1 MSNPDIPHAYRP
13 GRGGSFPSRP
23 GSDGYAAASQAG
35 GRGLD
40 GLGGYGRSSG
50 RSAGGGRHG
59 GRSNRSSRGSLR
71 GGGSPRRG
79 GAAAA
84 DGTRGGV
91 REDFYPPRQGGAPEQ
106 DGPGSRDG
114 SAAPW
119 GERGARG
126 RATSRFGTGVRDIR
140 DDLRERLR
148 RNGVQGDWDQPD
160 GRQPRRSGNGSGD
173 WGGPDD
179 PGGKGPRR
187 KGSWWRHW
195 TWKKALTI
203 VAAFIGLMIITATVG
218 VAYAYSKTPIP
229 DVQSAVMQQASKVYF
244 SDGKT
249 EVGQFGQTNRVILTY
264 GQFPA
269 VLRDAVVAAEDK
281 NFWHEGGIS
290 PTGIVRAAYYDLTS
304 SGSGSLQGGSTITQQ
319 LVRNYYD
326 DIGTAQTASRKIK
339 EIFVAQKLAQAKSKE
354 WILQQ
359 YLNTVY
365 FGGGAYGAAA
375 AAQVYFG
382 LDPSHLNKITASQ
395 AAMIA
400 AMIQSPSYYKPDP
413 HAGPAHTA
421 LAFRWKYVLRTME
434 SMGTL
439 SPQDYAAALQ
449 KFPAVVP
456 PVNNTW
462 GGYRGYVMQA
472 VLNEL
477 ETTYHYSLGRI
488 NTGGLHVVTTFNQ
501 RLMASMY
508 ATVRQADSLMKHCTP
523 PALLDGQAHTTCT
536 GLPHWVRT
544 GAVLE
549 QVKTGAIMAMYSGQ
563 NYKKTQYDN
572 ALQSRNQV
580 GSSFKTYV
588 LATAVKQ
595 GMNVQTSILDGD
607 SPLQIPPDSDPGA
620 FAKPGSQPPG
630 PGYYEVVNDES
641 GTNSFGPTH
650 VQEATALS
658 LNTAYTDLWH
668 HVAYDTTTGQHP
680 VTDMAKAFG
689 VDVRL
694 SGMVGGPNP
703 MQDEAG
709 IALGQ
714 ASLTVEEQ
722 ATTIATLA
730 DNGQYHTP
738 HVIKK
743 IIVGNSVTPAK
754 VTTRQ
759 VLTPS
764 QAADVDWAL
773 SADTTGGGT
782 AAGLGL
788 DNGQPVIAKTGTTNL
803 AQSAYFMAAT
813 PRYAMADAMFVN
825 KPHCPARLG
834 SECSATSSL
843 AYAPPPGVQTLF
855 GVGGMSGYGGQWPA
869 YMWHEYFA
877 KNFGNVQVENFPPV
891 NSDGSRWNLY
901 GILPKPKPKHDHNP
915 GGQPCPGQGQGSP
928 FGCRGGP
935 TPSGFPTPTGG
946 PTPTGLPTPTGHPT
960 PTGPHFAAGSQPTP
974 TAGSGG
980 SGGAGAGAG
989 AVGLALVVVA
999 GPSLPLV
1006 TRLRNRRARA
1016 RRSADRPPGS

>member
-1 MSNPDIPHAYRP
+1 VSNPDIPHAYRP
-13 GRGGSFPSRP
+13 GRGS
-23 GSDGYAAASQAG
+23 SDGY
-35 GRGLD
+35 GRG
-40 GLGGYGRSSG
+40 SG

-59 GRSNRSSRGSLR
+59 GHSNRSSRGSLR

-79 GAAAA
+79 EAAAA

-91 REDFYPPRQGGAPEQ
+91 REDFYSPRRGGAPGQ
-106 DGPGSRDG
+106 DGPWRPGSRGD
-114 SAAPW
+114 SATPW
-119 GERGARG
+119 GERGTRS

-148 RNGVQGDWDQPD
+148 RNGVKGDWDQPGD
-160 GRQPRRSGNGSGD
+160 RRSRRSGNGGGD

-179 PGGKGPRR
+179 PAGKGPRR

-195 TWKKALTI
+195 TWKKALTV
-203 VAAFIGLMIITATVG
+203 VAAFSGIMIIMAMVG

-264 GQFPA
+264 SQFPS

-290 PTGIVRAAYYDLTS
+290 PTGIIRAAYYDLTS
-304 SGSGSLQGGSTITQQ
+304 SSGNLQGGSTITQQ
-319 LVRNYYD
+319 LVRNYYN
-326 DIGTAQTASRKIK
+326 DIGTAQTASRKVK

-382 LDPSHLNKITASQ
+382 LDTSHLSKITASQ

-413 HAGPAHTA
+413 KAGQAHTA
-421 LAFRWKYVLRTME
+421 LVYRWKYVLRTME

-449 KFPAVVP
+449 KFPTVVP

-462 GGYRGYVMQA
+462 NGYQGYIMQA

-477 ETTYHYSLGRI
+477 ETTYHYTLGRI
-488 NTGGLHVVTTFNQ
+488 NTAGLHVVTTFNHN
-501 RLMASMY
+501 LMASLY
-508 ATVRQADSLMKHCTP
+508 STVRQADSLMKHCTP
-523 PALLDGQAHTTCT
+523 PAILAGQAHVACT
-536 GLPHWVRT
+536 GLRHWVRT

-549 QVKTGAIMAMYSGQ
+549 DVHNGAILAMYSGP
-563 NYKKTQYDN
+563 NYNKKDCHCQFDN

-595 GMNVQTSILDGD
+595 GMNVQTSILNGD
-607 SPLQIPPDSDPGA
+607 SPLQIPPDSSPTTL
-620 FAKPGSQPPG
+620 AKRGSQSPG

-641 GTNSFGPTH
+641 GTNSFGPTK
-650 VQEATALS
+650 VQFATAVS

-668 HVAYDTTTGQHP
+668 RVAYDPATGRHP

-689 VDVRL
+689 VDVQA
-694 SGMVGGPNP
+694 SGMVGGPSP

-730 DNGQYHTP
+730 DNGLYHSP

-743 IIVGNSVTPAK
+743 IIADSSVTPAK
-754 VTTRQ
+754 ITTRQ
-759 VLTPS
+759 VLTAD

-773 SADTTGGGT
+773 SADTTAGGT

-803 AQSAYFMAAT
+803 SQSAYFMAAT
-813 PRYAMADAMFVN
+813 PKYAMADAMFVN
-825 KPHCPARLG
+825 KPHCPPRLG
-834 SECSATSSL
+834 SECSATSAL
-843 AYAPPPGVQTLF
+843 AFAPPPGVQTLF
-855 GVGGMSGYGGQWPA
+855 GIGGMSGYGGQWPA
-869 YMWHEYFA
+869 YMWHEYFT
-877 KNFGNVQVENFPPV
+877 KNFENQPVENFLPV
-891 NSDGSRWNLY
+891 NNDGQKWNLY
-901 GILPKPKPKHDHNP
+901 GNPPKPKPKHDHNP
-915 GGQPCPGQGQGSP
+915 GSQCQGQGQGNP
-928 FGCRGGP
+928 FGGGCKHGQP
-935 TPSGFPTPTGG
+935 TPTGFPTPTGG
-946 PTPTGLPTPTGHPT
+946 PTPTGNPTPTGHPT
-960 PTGPHFAAGSQPTP
+960 PTRPHFAAGSQPTP
-974 TAGSGG
+974 TTGSGG
-980 SGGAGAGAG
+980 SGGAGAG
-989 AVGLALVVVA
+989 AVGLALVVAA

-1006 TRLRNRRARA
+1006 TRLRNRRSRT

>member
-1 MSNPDIPHAYRP
+1 MPP
-13 GRGGSFPSRP
+13 RP
-23 GSDGYAAASQAG
+23 GSPD
-35 GRGLD
+35 
-40 GLGGYGRSSG
+40 GYGRSSG

-59 GRSNRSSRGSLR
+59 GHSNRSSRGSLR
-71 GGGSPRRG
+71 GDGSPRRG
-79 GAAAA
+79 ASAAA

-91 REDFYPPRQGGAPEQ
+91 REDNYSPRRSGAPDR
-106 DGPGSRDG
+106 DGPGRPGTRDG
-114 SAAPW
+114 SASPW

-126 RATSRFGTGVRDIR
+126 RTTSRLGTGVRDIR

-148 RNGVQGDWDQPD
+148 RNGVSGDWDDQGARPS
-160 GRQPRRSGNGSGD
+160 RRRDGNGSGD

-179 PGGKGPRR
+179 PGGKAPRR

-203 VAAFIGLMIITATVG
+203 VAGVVGLFIIMITVG

-264 GQFPA
+264 SQFPA

-290 PTGIVRAAYYDLTS
+290 PTGILRAAYYDLTS
-304 SGSGSLQGGSTITQQ
+304 SGGNLQGASTITQQ

-326 DIGTAQTASRKIK
+326 DIGTSQTASRKIK
-339 EIFVAQKLAQAKSKE
+339 EIFVSQKLAQAKSKE

-382 LDPSHLNKITASQ
+382 LDPSQLSKITPAQ

-413 HAGPAHTA
+413 SAGQAHAA
-421 LAFRWKYVLRTME
+421 LVYRWKYVLRAME
-434 SMGTL
+434 TMGTL
-439 SPQDYAAALQ
+439 SPQDYSAAAA
-449 KFPAVVP
+449 KFPVVVP

-462 GGYRGYVMQA
+462 NGYRGYIMQA

-477 ETTYHYSLGRI
+477 ESTYHYSAGRI
-488 NTGGLHVVTTFNQ
+488 NTAGLHVVTTFNLK
-501 RLMASMY
+501 LMSSLY
-508 ATVRQADSLMKHCTP
+508 ATVRQADSLMKHCAP
-523 PALLDGQAHTTCT
+523 PAMLAGQAHTTCT

-549 QVKTGAIMAMYSGQ
+549 QVKTGAILAMYSGQ
-563 NYKKTQYDN
+563 NYNKSQYDN

-595 GMNVQTSILDGD
+595 GMNVQTSLLDGD
-607 SPLQIPPDSDPGA
+607 SPLWIPPDSSPTTL
-620 FAKPGSQPPG
+620 AKRGNQSPG
-630 PGYYEVVNDES
+630 PGYYQVVNDES

-668 HVAYDTTTGQHP
+668 QVAYDSATGEHP
-680 VTDMAKAFG
+680 VTEMAKAFG
-689 VDVRL
+689 VDVRA

-730 DNGQYHTP
+730 DNGLYHSP

-743 IIVGNSVTPAK
+743 ITVGNSVTPAK
-754 VTTRQ
+754 ITTRQ
-759 VLTPS
+759 VLTARP
-764 QAADVDWAL
+764 
-773 SADTTGGGT
+773 GGGR
-782 AAGLGL
+782 GLGA
-788 DNGQPVIAKTGTTNL
+788 V
-803 AQSAYFMAAT
+803 
-813 PRYAMADAMFVN
+813 R
-825 KPHCPARLG
+825 R
-834 SECSATSSL
+834 
-843 AYAPPPGVQTLF
+843 
-855 GVGGMSGYGGQWPA
+855 
-869 YMWHEYFA
+869 
-877 KNFGNVQVENFPPV
+877 
-891 NSDGSRWNLY
+891 
-901 GILPKPKPKHDHNP
+901 HDRRRH
-915 GGQPCPGQGQGSP
+915 
-928 FGCRGGP
+928 RGGP
-935 TPSGFPTPTGG
+935 WPGQRPDGHRQDRDDQPGPVGVLHGG
-946 PTPTGLPTPTGHPT
+946 DAEVRHGGRHVRQQAALPGTAWVAVLGRPRPWRSRRRRACRRCSASVAC
-960 PTGPHFAAGSQPTP
+960 PV
-974 TAGSGG
+974 TAGSG
-980 SGGAGAGAG
+980 
-989 AVGLALVVVA
+989 
-999 GPSLPLV
+999 
-1006 TRLRNRRARA
+1006 RRTCGT
-1016 RRSADRPPGS
+1016 STS

>member
-1 MSNPDIPHAYRP
+1 VSNPDIPYAYQP
-13 GRGGSFPSRP
+13 GKGGSFPSGP
-23 GSDGYAAASQAG
+23 GSSGGS
-35 GRGLD
+35 GRG
-40 GLGGYGRSSG
+40 SG
-50 RSAGGGRHG
+50 RSGGGRHG
-59 GRSNRSSRGSLR
+59 GHSNRSPRGSLR

-79 GAAAA
+79 GTAAA

-91 REDFYPPRQGGAPEQ
+91 REDFYSPRRGDAPGQ
-106 DGPGSRDG
+106 DGPPGRRDG
-114 SAAPW
+114 STSPW
-119 GERGARG
+119 GERSARG

-148 RNGVQGDWDQPD
+148 RNGVQGDWDQP
-160 GRQPRRSGNGSGD
+160 GGSRRSRRSGNGTGD

-179 PGGKGPRR
+179 PGGKPPGR

-203 VAAFIGLMIITATVG
+203 VAAFVGLLIITATVG

-229 DVQSAVMQQASKVYF
+229 DVQSAVMQQASKVYY

-249 EVGQFGQTNRVILTY
+249 EVGQFGQTNRVILMY
-264 GQFPA
+264 SQFPA
-269 VLRDAVVAAEDK
+269 TLRDAVVAAEDK

-290 PTGIVRAAYYDLTS
+290 PTGIIRAAYYDLTS
-304 SGSGSLQGGSTITQQ
+304 SGGNLQGGSTITQQ
-319 LVRNYYD
+319 LVRNYYN
-326 DIGTAQTASRKIK
+326 DIGTAQTASRKVK
-339 EIFVAQKLAQAKSKE
+339 EIFVAQKLAQAKSKP

-382 LDPSHLNKITASQ
+382 LDPSQLSKITPAQ

-413 HAGPAHTA
+413 NGGAAHAA
-421 LAFRWKYVLRTME
+421 LVFRWKYVLRTME

-439 SPQDYAAALQ
+439 SPQAYSAALQ
-449 KFPAVVP
+449 KFPAIVP

-462 GGYRGYVMQA
+462 NGYRGYIMQA

-477 ETTYHYSLGRI
+477 ENTYHYTLGRI
-488 NTGGLHVVTTFNQ
+488 NTAGLHVTTTFNQ
-501 RLMASMY
+501 KLMASLY

-523 PALLDGQAHTTCT
+523 PALLAGQAHTTCT
-536 GLPHWVRT
+536 GLPRWVRT

-549 QVKTGAIMAMYSGQ
+549 DVHNGAILAMYSGP
-563 NYKKTQYDN
+563 NFNKKGCHCQYDN

-595 GMNVQTSILDGD
+595 GMNVQTSLLNGD
-607 SPLQIPPDSDPGA
+607 SPLWIPPDSSPTVL
-620 FAKPGSQPPG
+620 AKRGQQSPG

-641 GTNSFGPTH
+641 GTNSFGPTK
-650 VQEATALS
+650 VQMATALS

-668 HVAYDTTTGQHP
+668 KVAYDQATGRHP

-689 VDVRL
+689 VDVKL
-694 SGMVGGPNP
+694 SGMAGGPNP

-714 ASLTVEEQ
+714 ASLTAEEQ

-730 DNGQYHTP
+730 DNGLYHSP

-754 VTTRQ
+754 ITTRQ
-759 VLTPS
+759 VLTND

-773 SADTTGGGT
+773 SQDTVPGSGGT

-788 DNGQPVIAKTGTTNL
+788 DNGQEVIAKTGTTNL
-803 AQSAYFMAAT
+803 SQSAYFMAAT

-825 KPHCPARLG
+825 KPNCPPRLG
-834 SECSATSSL
+834 SQCSSTAVL

-869 YMWHEYFA
+869 YMWHEFFT
-877 KNFGNVQVENFPPV
+877 KNFGNLPIENFLPV
-891 NSDGSRWNLY
+891 NNDGQKWNLY
-901 GILPKPKPKHDHNP
+901 GALPKPKPKRQNP
-915 GGQPCPGQGQGSP
+915 GSQCQGQGQGQGNP
-928 FGCRGGP
+928 FKCRQGQP
-935 TPSGFPTPTGG
+935 TPTGFPTPTGG
-946 PTPTGLPTPTGHPT
+946 PTPTGNPTPTGRPT
-960 PTGPHFAAGSQPTP
+960 PTGPHFAAAAQPST
-974 TAGSGG
+974 GSGG
-980 SGGAGAGAG
+980 SGGAGAG
-989 AVGLALVVVA
+989 AVGLALVVAA

-1006 TRLRNRRARA
+1006 TRLRNRRSRA
-1016 RRSADRPPGS
+1016 RRSAERPPGS

>member
-1 MSNPDIPHAYRP
+1 VSNPDIPAPYGP
-13 GRGGSFPSRP
+13 GQGSSRPSRP
-23 GSDGYAAASQAG
+23 GSPD
-35 GRGLD
+35 
-40 GLGGYGRSSG
+40 GYGRSSG
-50 RSAGGGRHG
+50 RQAGGGRHG
-59 GRSNRSSRGSLR
+59 GHSNRSSRGSQR

-79 GAAAA
+79 GPAAA

-91 REDFYPPRQGGAPEQ
+91 REDFYSPRQ
-106 DGPGSRDG
+106 DGPWQPGSREG
-114 SAAPW
+114 SASPW
-119 GERGARG
+119 GERSARS
-126 RATSRFGTGVRDIR
+126 RTTSRFGTGVRDIR

-148 RNGVQGDWDQPD
+148 RNGVQGDWDDQG
-160 GRQPRRSGNGSGD
+160 GRRYQRRAGNGGGD

-179 PGGKGPRR
+179 PGGQGPRR

-203 VAAFIGLMIITATVG
+203 VAGVVGLFIIMIMVG

-264 GQFPA
+264 SQFPA

-290 PTGIVRAAYYDLTS
+290 PTGIIRAAYYDLTS
-304 SGSGSLQGGSTITQQ
+304 SGGNLQGGSTITQQ
-319 LVRNYYD
+319 LVRNYYA
-326 DIGTAQTASRKIK
+326 DIGTSQTASRKIK
-339 EIFVAQKLAQAKSKE
+339 EIFVSQKLAQAKSKE

-382 LDPSHLNKITASQ
+382 LDTSHLNKITATQ

-413 HAGPAHTA
+413 SAGQAHAA
-421 LAFRWKYVLRTME
+421 LVDRWKYVLQTME
-434 SMGTL
+434 TMGTL
-439 SPQDYAAALQ
+439 SPQGYSAALQ
-449 KFPAVVP
+449 KFPAIVP

-462 GGYRGYVMQA
+462 NGYRGYIMQA

-477 ETTYHYSLGRI
+477 ETTYNYSLGRI
-488 NTGGLHVVTTFNQ
+488 NTGGLHIVTTVNKN
-501 RLMASMY
+501 LMNSLY
-508 ATVRQADSLMKHCTP
+508 STVRSTDGVMRRCAV
-523 PALLDGQAHTTCT
+523 PAILSGQAPATCK
-536 GLPHWVRT
+536 GLPRWVRA

-549 QVKTGAIMAMYSGQ
+549 DVHNGAILAWYGGP
-563 NYKKTQYDN
+563 NYNKKGCHCQYDN
-572 ALQSRNQV
+572 ALLSRNQV

-607 SPLQIPPDSDPGA
+607 SPLWIPPDSNPGG
-620 FAKPGSQPPG
+620 FAKPGSQSPG
-630 PGYYEVVNDES
+630 PGYYQVVNDES
-641 GTNSFGPTH
+641 GNNNLGPVK
-650 VQEATALS
+650 VQTATAAS

-668 HVAYDTTTGQHP
+668 QVAFDQTTGRHP

-689 VDVRL
+689 VNVVS

-722 ATTIATLA
+722 ATTIATIA
-730 DNGQYHTP
+730 DKGVYHSP
-738 HVIKK
+738 HVIKD
-743 IIVGNSVTPAK
+743 IVVGNSVTPAK
-754 VTTRQ
+754 ITTRT
-759 VLTPS
+759 VLTPR
-764 QAADVDWAL
+764 QDADVAWAL
-773 SADTTGGGT
+773 SADTVNGGT
-782 AAGLGL
+782 AAGLGM

-803 AQSAYFMAAT
+803 SQSAFFMGAT
-813 PRYAMADAMFVN
+813 TRYAMADALFVYHPGCTLP
-825 KPHCPARLG
+825 KSQQSQCQSTGA
-834 SECSATSSL
+834 L
-843 AYAPPPGVQTLF
+843 AFAPPPGLQTLF
-855 GVGGMSGYGGQWPA
+855 GVGGLSGYGGQYPA
-869 YMWHEYFA
+869 YIWHQFFN
-877 KNFGNVQVENFPPV
+877 KNFSSVAVQQFPPV
-891 NSDGSRWNLY
+891 NSDGARWNLF
-901 GILPKPKPKHDHNP
+901 GALPKPKPKHDHNP
-915 GGQPCPGQGQGSP
+915 GGQPCPGQGQGQGQP
-928 FGCRGGP
+928 FGCKHGQP
-935 TPSGFPTPTGG
+935 TPTGFPTPTGG
-946 PTPTGLPTPTGHPT
+946 PTPTGNPTPTGHPT
-960 PTGPHFAAGSQPTP
+960 PTGPHFAAGSQPAP

-980 SGGAGAGAG
+980 AGGAGAG

-1006 TRLRNRRARA
+1006 TRLRNRRRA
-1016 RRSADRPPGS
+1016 RRSAERPPGG

>member
-1 MSNPDIPHAYRP
+1 VSNPDIPHAYRP

-23 GSDGYAAASQAG
+23 GSSDGSAAASEA
-35 GRGLD
+35 
-40 GLGGYGRSSG
+40 GGYGRSSG

-59 GRSNRSSRGSLR
+59 GHSNRSSRGSLR

-79 GAAAA
+79 GAATA

-91 REDFYPPRQGGAPEQ
+91 REDFSPGRGAPGQ
-106 DGPGSRDG
+106 DGPRPG
-114 SAAPW
+114 SASPW
-119 GERGARG
+119 GERGTRG
-126 RATSRFGTGVRDIR
+126 RTTSRFGTGVRDIR

-148 RNGVQGDWDQPD
+148 RNGVQGDWDEP
-160 GRQPRRSGNGSGD
+160 GRRPRRSGNGSGD

-203 VAAFIGLMIITATVG
+203 AAAFVGLMIITAMAG

-264 GQFPA
+264 SQFPA
-269 VLRDAVVAAEDK
+269 TLRDAVVAAEDK

-290 PTGIVRAAYYDLTS
+290 VTGIVRAAYYDLTS
-304 SGSGSLQGGSTITQQ
+304 SGGNLQGGSTITQQ

-339 EIFVAQKLAQAKSKE
+339 EIFVSQKLAQAKSKE

-382 LDPSHLNKITASQ
+382 LDPSQLNKITPAQ

-413 HAGPAHTA
+413 KAGPAHAA
-421 LAFRWKYVLRTME
+421 LVFRWKYVLRTME

-439 SPQDYAAALQ
+439 SPQGYAAALQ

-462 GGYRGYVMQA
+462 NGYRGYIMQA

-501 RLMASMY
+501 KLMASMY
-508 ATVRQADSLMKHCTP
+508 STVRQADSLMKHCSP
-523 PALLDGQAHTTCT
+523 PALLAGQAHTACT

-549 QVKTGAIMAMYSGQ
+549 DVHNGAILAMYSGP
-563 NYKKTQYDN
+563 NYNKKDCHCQFDN

-595 GMNVQTSILDGD
+595 GMNVKTSLLNGD
-607 SPLQIPPDSDPGA
+607 SPLQIPPDSSPTTL
-620 FAKPGSQPPG
+620 AKRGQQSPG

-641 GTNSFGPTH
+641 GTNSFGPTP
-650 VQEATALS
+650 VQMATALS

-668 HVAYDTTTGQHP
+668 RVAYDPATGAHP

-689 VDVRL
+689 VDVRA

-730 DNGQYHTP
+730 NNGLYNTP

-759 VLTPS
+759 VLTAD

-843 AYAPPPGVQTLF
+843 AYAPPAGVQTLF

-869 YMWHEYFA
+869 YMWHEYFV
-877 KNFGNVQVENFPPV
+877 KNFEGVPVEQFLPV
-891 NSDGSRWNLY
+891 NNDGEKWNLY
-901 GILPKPKPKHDHNP
+901 GALPKPKPKHDHSH
-915 GGQPCPGQGQGSP
+915 GQPCPGQGQGQGQGNP

-935 TPSGFPTPTGG
+935 TPTGFPTPTGG
-946 PTPTGLPTPTGHPT
+946 PTPTGNPTPTGHPT
-960 PTGPHFAAGSQPTP
+960 PTGPHFAVGSQPTP
-974 TAGSGG
+974 TTGSGG

-1016 RRSADRPPGS
+1016 RRSAERPPGS